1 MCLPNILSPVFMFA
15 FIFHC
20 PSFSPCWPLA
30 FLIVSP
36 PLWIFMFF
44 FLQNSS
50 LLFSIT
56 RSSSFSV
63 IHVSVNIKNDVEK
76 DTTLLLF
83 FLSQSP
89 GGHAISFQII
99 PWVAFCLP
107 YLLIELFYIWYLW
120 CGRTLGR
127 SVGRCTVTWLPH
139 ILTHGSVIQ
148 VKLEMKNMFF
158 SPSIFLVIFAY
169 NHGRKS
175 WDTLAFLGR
184 FPVHTGPTPPL
195 TPQTM
200 LDACIQNFFQVS
212 TLYRVG
218 EGRTARKFRKGC
230 TGLRG
235 NREMTEK
242 YEYCCTVPRTFVQ
255 DCRY

>member
-1 MCLPNILSPVFMFA
+1 MVLRCARFAREGSVKRADTQRQRLLCTYALPFP
-15 FIFHC
+15 
-20 PSFSPCWPLA
+20 
-30 FLIVSP
+30 
-36 PLWIFMFF
+36 
-44 FLQNSS
+44 
-50 LLFSIT
+50 
-56 RSSSFSV
+56 
-63 IHVSVNIKNDVEK
+63 
-76 DTTLLLF
+76 
-83 FLSQSP
+83 
-89 GGHAISFQII
+89 
-99 PWVAFCLP
+99 
-107 YLLIELFYIWYLW
+107 
-120 CGRTLGR
+120 
-127 SVGRCTVTWLPH
+127 
-139 ILTHGSVIQ
+139 VIQ
-148 VKLEMKNMFF
+148 VKLEMKIMFF

-175 WDTLAFLGR
+175 WDSLAFLGR

-218 EGRTARKFRKGC
+218 GGRTVRKFRKGC

-255 DCRY
+255 DCRYQINYKISFFQRFHSRLKNSLPLQ